1 MKTAFRFVWA
11 VSLSTLAIG
20 TAFAQAYP
28 SKPVKLIVP
37 FAPGGFTDV
46 VARIHGQKLAV
57 SMGQQFVIENKA
69 GAGSTIGQERMTN
82 PFLTGEM

>member
-1 MKTAFRFVWA
+1 MKTIAKSLLVGSLLA
-11 VSLSTLAIG
+11 VSLSA
-20 TAFAQAYP
+20 AWAQSYP

-46 VARIHGQKLAV
+46 VARILGQKLSA

-69 GAGSTIGQERMTN
+69 GAGSAPTLWPNRPPTAT
-82 PFLTGEM
+82 PW